1 MDLFEKKKKK
11 SYLKM
16 EKTKIKVSKIGKW
29 GKNIKEKMDLVEKK
43 HYLKTKI
50 KVLEIRKQG
59 KNLEE
64 KLKSLWKQII
74 FSNLHA
80 SFSLTKFIN

>member
-1 MDLFEKKKKK
+1 
-11 SYLKM
+11 
-16 EKTKIKVSKIGKW
+16 
-29 GKNIKEKMDLVEKK
+29 MDLVEKK

-64 KLKSLWKQII
+64 KLKSL
-74 FSNLHA
+74 
-80 SFSLTKFIN
+80 